1 MSDNQRS
8 SVRIISGTKRG
19 SKIQFPD
26 ARGLRPS
33 GDRIREA
40 LFAWLQSVTTGS
52 HCLDMFAGS
61 GALGFEAASRGA
73 DSVVMIEK
81 NRIAARALKDN
92 AVRLRFDN
100 VDIFA
105 ADALTQ
111 SLYSNELADRQF
123 DVVFIDPPFA
133 ENLHQSAIDLMHP
146 LNLLKPS
153 AFIYVEAAKKADGLQ
168 IPDLWELYR
177 EKVAGDVRAQLYRSN
192 PADIAAD

>member
-1 MSDNQRS
+1 MSDNRRS
-8 SVRIISGTKRG
+8 SVRIISGHKRG
-19 SKIQFPD
+19 SKIQFPE

-33 GDRIREA
+33 GDRIRET

-52 HCLDMFAGS
+52 DCLDMFAGS

-73 DSVVMIEK
+73 ESVVMIEK

-92 AVRLRFDN
+92 AVRLQFEN
-100 VDIFA
+100 VKIFA
-105 ADALTQ
+105 ADALQ
-111 SLYSNELADRQF
+111 QALYANEFIDRQF
-123 DVVFIDPPFA
+123 DLVFIDPPFA
-133 ENLHQSAIDLMHP
+133 ENFHQTAIDLVQQ

-153 AFIYVEAAKKADGLQ
+153 AFVYIETAKNSDCLQ

-177 EKVAGDVRAQLYRSN
+177 EKVAGEVRVQLYRSR